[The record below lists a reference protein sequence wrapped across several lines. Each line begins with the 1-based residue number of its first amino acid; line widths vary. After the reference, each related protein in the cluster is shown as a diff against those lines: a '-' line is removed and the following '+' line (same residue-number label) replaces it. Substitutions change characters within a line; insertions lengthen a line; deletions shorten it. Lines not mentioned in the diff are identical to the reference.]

1 VAAAVSKV
9 GGGSFAYFGRS
20 SCTGTGTGTRG
31 AARLPTSMTVRL
43 PSMTS
48 SCGTKAISLCR
59 SRTEPGLPFRQMVP
73 RWGWSFPERRL
84 RSVDL
89 PQPEGPMRTVISSAE
104 TVPEASLKMLVPSRS
119 LYEIPSNDSCTVSDE
134 SCTRLTTLR
143 MPCTSCRVASV
154 REVTPVKA
162 LTTRLRSRVVRCQR
176 STRTTIA
183 FDVAH
188 STRRENTST
197 AEPARP
203 IQSRPEGEPS
213 DQLSRALMLR
223 KQTSS
228 ARAKHR
234 VAHARSAANVSVHKH
249 STSSRA
255 SWYGPQSGAVARAG
269 KKSDITSSSRRAL
282 CCTELLLSGASG
294 TVCGIRLC
302 LADSSRLGS
311 SSIF

>member
-1 VAAAVSKV
+1 
-9 GGGSFAYFGRS
+9 
-20 SCTGTGTGTRG
+20 
-31 AARLPTSMTVRL
+31 
-43 PSMTS
+43 
-48 SCGTKAISLCR
+48 
-59 SRTEPGLPFRQMVP
+59 
-73 RWGWSFPERRL
+73 
-84 RSVDL
+84 
-89 PQPEGPMRTVISSAE
+89 MRTVISSAE

-176 STRTTIA
+176 SSRTTIA

-188 STRRENTST
+188 STRRESTRT

-311 SSIF
+311 SSIFYLGAECLPPSDSPAAASPAVVPPSRGCRRWWGTHTTRCFCHIQPRRSLDYLHII

>member
-1 VAAAVSKV
+1 
-9 GGGSFAYFGRS
+9 
-20 SCTGTGTGTRG
+20 
-31 AARLPTSMTVRL
+31 
-43 PSMTS
+43 
-48 SCGTKAISLCR
+48 
-59 SRTEPGLPFRQMVP
+59 
-73 RWGWSFPERRL
+73 
-84 RSVDL
+84 
-89 PQPEGPMRTVISSAE
+89 MRTVISSAE

-176 STRTTIA
+176 SSRTTIA

-188 STRRENTST
+188 STRRESTST

-311 SSIF
+311 SSIFCLGLTACRRRTRRPRRRPRWCLRLADVVGGGARTPRDAFATSSHVARSTICTSSNVRVPPDPRLSRTPVTTVPVLEPTAVSPQPRP

>member
-1 VAAAVSKV
+1 
-9 GGGSFAYFGRS
+9 
-20 SCTGTGTGTRG
+20 
-31 AARLPTSMTVRL
+31 
-43 PSMTS
+43 
-48 SCGTKAISLCR
+48 
-59 SRTEPGLPFRQMVP
+59 
-73 RWGWSFPERRL
+73 
-84 RSVDL
+84 
-89 PQPEGPMRTVISSAE
+89 MRTVISSAE

-176 STRTTIA
+176 SSRTTIA

-188 STRRENTST
+188 ITRRESTST

-311 SSIF
+311 SSIFLFRCECLPPSDSPAAVSFSLRLAARVVGGGARTPREFPRDAFATSSHVARSTICTSSNVRVPPDPRLSRTPVTTVPVLEPTAVSPQPRP